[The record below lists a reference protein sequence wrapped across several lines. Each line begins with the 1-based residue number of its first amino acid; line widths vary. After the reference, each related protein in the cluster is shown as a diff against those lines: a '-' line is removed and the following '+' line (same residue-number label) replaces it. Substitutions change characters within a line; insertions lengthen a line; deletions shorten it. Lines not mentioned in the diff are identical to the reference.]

1 MFILSLIIFVG
12 TVIAVQLATVYMSL
26 GWFIILSII
35 YMCKPIQR
43 GIREVALWSALYLLG
58 YWLSFS
64 VNDVIFNTLNL
75 VDLPRELIIACS
87 RLSLFGYIVPFLLYA
102 KVNKTTTNYIAKG
115 SFTEN
120 ICFPLIWVGLKDPIW
135 RFILIASCTVI
146 LSFSF
151 VIDFK
156 QDGLYRLLWFGI
168 WFALIN
174 SVLEEILWRGLILNR
189 FVDLLGEKWGL
200 VAVSLGFGM
209 YHYSLGFPWIVC
221 ALFSI
226 FGMMLGGI
234 AIRSKGLLPVI
245 ILHFIMNILFV
256 LSGLI
261 F

>member
-1 MFILSLIIFVG
+1 MFILALVIFVG
-12 TVIAVQLATVYMSL
+12 TVIGVQLTTIYLSL
-26 GWFIILSII
+26 GMLIILSAI
-35 YMCKPIQR
+35 YMLRPIPR
-43 GIREVALWSALYLLG
+43 GIREVALWSALYVLG

-64 VNDVIFNTLNL
+64 MNDVIFNILKL
-75 VDLPRELIIACS
+75 ADLPRELIIACS
-87 RLSLFGYIVPFLLYA
+87 RLSLFGFIIPFLLYA
-102 KVNKTTTNYIAKG
+102 KLNKTTTNYIAKG

-120 ICFPLIWVGLKDPIW
+120 IYFPLIWVGLKDPIW

-151 VIDFK
+151 VIDFNQ
-156 QDGLYRLLWFGI
+156 QDLYRLLWFGI

-189 FVDLLGEKWGL
+189 FVDLLGEKCGL
-200 VAVSLGFGM
+200 VAVSIGFGM
-209 YHYSLGFPWIVC
+209 YHYSIGFPWVVC
-221 ALFSI
+221 ALFSVL
-226 FGMMLGGI
+226 GMMLGGI